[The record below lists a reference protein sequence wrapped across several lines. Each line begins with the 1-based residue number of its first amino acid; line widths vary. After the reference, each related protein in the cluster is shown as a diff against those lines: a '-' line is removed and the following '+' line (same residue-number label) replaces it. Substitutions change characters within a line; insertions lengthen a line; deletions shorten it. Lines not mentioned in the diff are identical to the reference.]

1 MPAISA
7 GIFFIKE
14 RRKDMKKIISAIAA
28 FAVVLSSLVVSPFA
42 ADEKTV
48 SLRIEGKNETYFYGD
63 VTTNASTVA
72 ELMNEVDAAN
82 DNLTITNPTGTYI
95 TAINGDVA
103 GSVAPKYW
111 DGWNDIIN
119 GVAPSVG
126 IGEQQIKDGDVIVF
140 YYADEFGSH
149 GFARPAADL
158 SKLGDREITFTSD
171 AYAED
176 FSLITV
182 PVEGAKVTWDGKEY
196 VTDADGKIVIDKADF
211 TVGDHSVGISK
222 VAEDGV
228 PLVLRFASDYKITVT
243 ADMVK
248 AEAPAVTE
256 PETKP
261 AKPAEDVPSGDTG
274 YVYFAVVAI
283 IAAAG
288 IAAVS
293 KKRAYE
299 K

>member
-1 MPAISA
+1 
-7 GIFFIKE
+7 
-14 RRKDMKKIISAIAA
+14 MKKIISAIAA

-48 SLRIEGKNETYFYGD
+48 SLRIEGKSETYFYGD

-82 DNLTITNPTGTYI
+82 DNLTISKQSGKYGDYI
-95 TAINGDVA
+95 DAINGDKEKSIEPA
-103 GSVAPKYW
+103 KG
-111 DGWNDIIN
+111 DGWMYIIN

-140 YYADEFGSH
+140 YYSDEYGSH
-149 GFARPAADL
+149 GFAKPVADL

-171 AYAED
+171 AYAEY

-196 VTDADGKIVIDKADF
+196 VTDADGKIVIEKADF

-256 PETKP
+256 PDT
-261 AKPAEDVPSGDTG
+261 KPAEDVPSGDTG

>member
-1 MPAISA
+1 
-7 GIFFIKE
+7 
-14 RRKDMKKIISAIAA
+14 MKKIISAIAA

-48 SLRIEGKNETYFYGD
+48 SLRIEGKSETYFYGD

-82 DNLTITNPTGTYI
+82 DNLTITMSSSGDWI
-95 TAINGDVA
+95 SAINGDA
-103 GSVAPKYW
+103 EGTIAPKYW
-111 DGWNDIIN
+111 DGWIYTVN
-119 GVAPSVG
+119 GRVPDVT
-126 IGEQQIKDGDVIVF
+126 IGSQEIENGDVIVF
-140 YYADEFGSH
+140 YYSDEYGSH
-149 GFARPAADL
+149 GFAKPVADL

-171 AYAED
+171 ARAED

-261 AKPAEDVPSGDTG
+261 AEDVPSGDTG
-274 YVYFAVVAI
+274 YVYFVVVAI

>member
-1 MPAISA
+1 
-7 GIFFIKE
+7 
-14 RRKDMKKIISAIAA
+14 MKKIISAIAA

-48 SLRIEGKNETYFYGD
+48 SLRIEGKSETYFYGD

-111 DGWNDIIN
+111 DGWMDLVN
-119 GVAPSVG
+119 GVAPSID
-126 IGEQQIKDGDVIVF
+126 IGEQQINDGDVIVF
-140 YYADEFGSH
+140 YYSDEFGPH
-149 GFARPAADL
+149 GFAKPVADL

-171 AYAED
+171 A
-176 FSLITV
+176 TV

-274 YVYFAVVAI
+274 YVYFVVAAI
-283 IAAAG
+283 VAAAG

>member
-1 MPAISA
+1 
-7 GIFFIKE
+7 
-14 RRKDMKKIISAIAA
+14 MKKIISAIAA

-48 SLRIEGKNETYFYGD
+48 SLRIEGKSETYFYGD

-95 TAINGDVA
+95 TAINGDVEET
-103 GSVAPKYW
+103 VENKNYY
-111 DGWNDIIN
+111 GWMDLVN

-126 IGEQQIKDGDVIVF
+126 IGVQQIKDGDVIVF
-140 YYADEFGSH
+140 YYSDEYGSH
-149 GFARPAADL
+149 GFAKPVADL

-171 AYAED
+171 AHDKD
-176 FSLITV
+176 FNPITV

-261 AKPAEDVPSGDTG
+261 AEDVPSGDTG

>member
-1 MPAISA
+1 
-7 GIFFIKE
+7 
-14 RRKDMKKIISAIAA
+14 MKKIISAIAA

-48 SLRIEGKNETYFYGD
+48 SLRIEGKSETYFYGD
-63 VTTNASTVA
+63 VTTSASTVA
-72 ELMNEVDAAN
+72 ELMDEVAAAN
-82 DNLTITNPTGTYI
+82 DNLTISNPSGNYI
-95 TAINGDVA
+95 DAINGDKA
-103 GSVAPKYW
+103 GSIEPIKY
-111 DGWNDIIN
+111 DGWSDIIN

-126 IGEQQIKDGDVIVF
+126 IGEQQINDGDVIVF
-140 YYADEFGSH
+140 YYSDEWGSH
-149 GFARPAADL
+149 GFARPVADL
-158 SKLGDREITFTSD
+158 SKLSDREITFTSE

-176 FSLITV
+176 YSLITV

-196 VTDADGKIVIDKADF
+196 VTDGNGKIVIDKADF
-211 TVGDHSVGISK
+211 TAGDHSVAISK
-222 VAEDGV
+222 VSEDGI
-228 PLVLRFASDYKITVT
+228 PLVLRFPSDYKITVT
-243 ADMVK
+243 ADMIK

-261 AKPAEDVPSGDTG
+261 SEDVPSGDTG
-274 YVYFAVVAI
+274 YAYFAVVAI
-283 IAAAG
+283 IAAG

>member
-1 MPAISA
+1 
-7 GIFFIKE
+7 
-14 RRKDMKKIISAIAA
+14 MKKIISAIAA
-28 FAVVLSSLVVSPFA
+28 FAVVISSLVVSPFA

-48 SLRIEGKNETYFYGD
+48 SLRIEGKSETYFYGD
-63 VTTNASTVA
+63 VTTSASTVA
-72 ELMNEVDAAN
+72 ELMEEVDAAN
-82 DNLTITNPTGTYI
+82 DNLTITMSSSGDWI
-95 TAINGDVA
+95 SAINGDA
-103 GSVAPKYW
+103 EGTIAPKYW
-111 DGWNDIIN
+111 DGWIYTVN
-119 GVAPSVG
+119 GRVPDVT
-126 IGEQQIKDGDVIVF
+126 IGSQEIENGDVIVF
-140 YYADEFGSH
+140 YYSDEYGSH
-149 GFARPAADL
+149 GFARPVADL

-171 AYAED
+171 ARAED

-261 AKPAEDVPSGDTG
+261 AEDVPSGDTG
-274 YVYFAVVAI
+274 YVYFVVVAI

>member
-1 MPAISA
+1 
-7 GIFFIKE
+7 
-14 RRKDMKKIISAIAA
+14 MKKIISAIAA

-48 SLRIEGKNETYFYGD
+48 SLRIEGKSETYFYGD
-63 VTTNASTVA
+63 VTTSASTVA
-72 ELMNEVDAAN
+72 ELMDEVDAAN
-82 DNLTITNPTGTYI
+82 DNLTISKQSGKYGDYI
-95 TAINGDVA
+95 DAINGDKEKSIEPA
-103 GSVAPKYW
+103 KG
-111 DGWNDIIN
+111 DGWMYIIN

-140 YYADEFGSH
+140 YYSDEYGSH
-149 GFARPAADL
+149 GFAKPVADL

-261 AKPAEDVPSGDTG
+261 AEDVPSGDTG
-274 YVYFAVVAI
+274 YAYFAVVAI

>member
-1 MPAISA
+1 
-7 GIFFIKE
+7 
-14 RRKDMKKIISAIAA
+14 MKKIISAIAA

-48 SLRIEGKNETYFYGD
+48 SLRIEGKSETYFYGD

-95 TAINGDVA
+95 TAINGDVEET
-103 GSVAPKYW
+103 VENKNYY
-111 DGWNDIIN
+111 GWMDLVN

-140 YYADEFGSH
+140 YYADEYGSH
-149 GFARPAADL
+149 GFAKPVADL

-171 AYAED
+171 AHDKD
-176 FSLITV
+176 FNPITV

-261 AKPAEDVPSGDTG
+261 AEDVPSGDTG

>member
-1 MPAISA
+1 
-7 GIFFIKE
+7 
-14 RRKDMKKIISAIAA
+14 MKKIISAIAA

-48 SLRIEGKNETYFYGD
+48 SLRIEGKSETYFYGD

-82 DNLTITNPTGTYI
+82 DNLTISNPSGNYI
-95 TAINGDVA
+95 TAINGDVEET
-103 GSVAPKYW
+103 VEEKNYY
-111 DGWNDIIN
+111 GWMYLVN
-119 GVAPSVG
+119 GVSASVG
-126 IGEQQIKDGDVIVF
+126 IGVQQIKDGDVIVF
-140 YYADEFGSH
+140 YYSDEYGSH
-149 GFARPAADL
+149 GFAKPVADL

-171 AYAED
+171 AHDKD
-176 FSLITV
+176 FNPITV

-248 AEAPAVTE
+248 AEAPAVTK
-256 PETKP
+256 PET
-261 AKPAEDVPSGDTG
+261 KPAEDVPSGDTG
-274 YVYFAVVAI
+274 YVYFVVVAI

>member
-1 MPAISA
+1 
-7 GIFFIKE
+7 
-14 RRKDMKKIISAIAA
+14 MKKIISAIAA

-48 SLRIEGKNETYFYGD
+48 SLRIEGKSETYFYGD
-63 VTTNASTVA
+63 VTTSASTVA
-72 ELMNEVDAAN
+72 ELMDEVAAAN
-82 DNLTITNPTGTYI
+82 DNLTISNPSGNYI
-95 TAINGDVA
+95 EAINGDKA
-103 GSVAPKYW
+103 GSIEPIKF
-111 DGWNDIIN
+111 DGWSDIIN

-126 IGEQQIKDGDVIVF
+126 IGEQQINDGDVIVF
-140 YYADEFGSH
+140 YYSDEWGSH
-149 GFARPAADL
+149 GFAKPVADL
-158 SKLGDREITFTSD
+158 SKLSDREITFTSE

-176 FSLITV
+176 YSLITV

-196 VTDADGKIVIDKADF
+196 VTDADGKIVIDETDF

-228 PLVLRFASDYKITVT
+228 PLVLRFPSDYKITVT
-243 ADMVK
+243 ADMV
-248 AEAPAVTE
+248 PAVTE
-256 PETKP
+256 PET
-261 AKPAEDVPSGDTG
+261 KPAEDVPSGDTG
-274 YVYFAVVAI
+274 YAYFAVVAI

>member
-1 MPAISA
+1 
-7 GIFFIKE
+7 
-14 RRKDMKKIISAIAA
+14 MKKIISAIAA

-48 SLRIEGKNETYFYGD
+48 SLRIEGKSETYFYGD
-63 VTTNASTVA
+63 VTTSASTVA
-72 ELMNEVDAAN
+72 ELMDEVAAAN
-82 DNLTITNPTGTYI
+82 DNLTISNPSGNYI
-95 TAINGDVA
+95 ESINGDKQK
-103 GSVAPKYW
+103 SIEPKKG
-111 DGWNDIIN
+111 DGWMYMVN
-119 GVAPSVG
+119 GAAASVG
-126 IGEQQIKDGDVIVF
+126 IGEQQINDGDVIVF
-140 YYADEFGSH
+140 YYSDEFGSH
-149 GFARPAADL
+149 GFAKPVADL

-171 AYAED
+171 VYTED

-211 TVGDHSVGISK
+211 TAGDHSVGISK

-274 YVYFAVVAI
+274 YVYFVVAAI
-283 IAAAG
+283 VAAAG

>member
-1 MPAISA
+1 
-7 GIFFIKE
+7 
-14 RRKDMKKIISAIAA
+14 MKKIISAIAA

-48 SLRIEGKNETYFYGD
+48 SLRIEGKSETYFYGD

-95 TAINGDVA
+95 TAINGDVEET
-103 GSVAPKYW
+103 VENKNYY
-111 DGWNDIIN
+111 GWMDLVN
-119 GVAPSVG
+119 GVAQSVG

-140 YYADEFGSH
+140 YYADEYGSH
-149 GFARPAADL
+149 GFAKPVADL

-171 AYAED
+171 AHDKD
-176 FSLITV
+176 FNPITV

-261 AKPAEDVPSGDTG
+261 AEDVPSGDTG

>member
-1 MPAISA
+1 
-7 GIFFIKE
+7 
-14 RRKDMKKIISAIAA
+14 MKKIISAIAA

-48 SLRIEGKNETYFYGD
+48 SLRIEGKSETYFYGD

-82 DNLTITNPTGTYI
+82 DNLTITNPTGIYI
-95 TAINGDVA
+95 TAINGDVEET
-103 GSVAPKYW
+103 VENKNYY
-111 DGWNDIIN
+111 GWMDLVN

-140 YYADEFGSH
+140 YYADEYGSH
-149 GFARPAADL
+149 GFAKPVADL

-171 AYAED
+171 AHDKD
-176 FSLITV
+176 FNPITV

-261 AKPAEDVPSGDTG
+261 AEDVPSGDTG

>member
-1 MPAISA
+1 
-7 GIFFIKE
+7 
-14 RRKDMKKIISAIAA
+14 MKKIISAIAA

-48 SLRIEGKNETYFYGD
+48 SLRIEGKSETYFYGD
-63 VTTNASTVA
+63 VTTSASTVA

-111 DGWNDIIN
+111 DGWMDLVN
-119 GVAPSVG
+119 GAAPSVG
-126 IGEQQIKDGDVIVF
+126 IGVQQIKDGDVIVF
-140 YYADEFGSH
+140 YYSDEYGSH
-149 GFARPAADL
+149 GFAKPVADL

-171 AYAED
+171 ALA
-176 FSLITV
+176 V

-228 PLVLRFASDYKITVT
+228 PLVLRFAPDYKITVT

-261 AKPAEDVPSGDTG
+261 AEDVPSGDTG
-274 YVYFAVVAI
+274 YVYFVVVAI

>member
-1 MPAISA
+1 
-7 GIFFIKE
+7 
-14 RRKDMKKIISAIAA
+14 MKKIISAIAA

-48 SLRIEGKNETYFYGD
+48 SLRIEGKSETYFYGD

-111 DGWNDIIN
+111 DGWLYLVN
-119 GVAPSVG
+119 GVELGVP
-126 IGEQQIKDGDVIVF
+126 IGEQQINDGDVIVF
-140 YYADEFGSH
+140 YYSDEYGSH
-149 GFARPAADL
+149 GFAKPVADL

-171 AYAED
+171 AHDKD
-176 FSLITV
+176 FNPITV

-248 AEAPAVTE
+248 AEAPAVTK
-256 PETKP
+256 PET
-261 AKPAEDVPSGDTG
+261 KPAEDVPSGDTG
-274 YVYFAVVAI
+274 YVYFVVAAI

>member
-1 MPAISA
+1 
-7 GIFFIKE
+7 
-14 RRKDMKKIISAIAA
+14 MKKIISAIAA

-48 SLRIEGKNETYFYGD
+48 SLRIEGKSETYFYGD

-82 DNLTITNPTGTYI
+82 DNLTITMSSSGDWI
-95 TAINGDVA
+95 SAINGDA
-103 GSVAPKYW
+103 EGTIAPKYW
-111 DGWNDIIN
+111 DGWIYTVN
-119 GVAPSVG
+119 GRVPDVT
-126 IGEQQIKDGDVIVF
+126 IGSQEIENGDVIVF
-140 YYADEFGSH
+140 YYSDEYGSH
-149 GFARPAADL
+149 GFAKPVADL

-171 AYAED
+171 A
-176 FSLITV
+176 TV

-261 AKPAEDVPSGDTG
+261 AEDVPSGDTG
-274 YVYFAVVAI
+274 YVYFVVVAI

>member
-1 MPAISA
+1 
-7 GIFFIKE
+7 
-14 RRKDMKKIISAIAA
+14 MKKIISAIAA

-48 SLRIEGKNETYFYGD
+48 SLRIEGKSETYFYGD
-63 VTTNASTVA
+63 VTTSASTVA
-72 ELMNEVDAAN
+72 ELMDEVAAAN
-82 DNLTITNPTGTYI
+82 DNLTVTNASGDYI
-95 TAINGDVA
+95 TAINGDEA
-103 GSVAPKYW
+103 GTIAPKYW
-111 DGWNDIIN
+111 DGWMYMVN
-119 GVAPSVG
+119 GKVPDVTIQSQE
-126 IGEQQIKDGDVIVF
+126 IENGDVIVF
-140 YYADEFGSH
+140 YYSDEYGSH
-149 GFARPAADL
+149 GFAKPVADL
-158 SKLGDREITFTSD
+158 SKLSDREITFTSE
-171 AYAED
+171 AYAEAY
-176 FSLITV
+176 SLITV

-196 VTDADGKIVIDKADF
+196 VTDADGKIVIDEADF
-211 TVGDHSVGISK
+211 TAGDHSVGISK

-228 PLVLRFASDYKITVT
+228 PLVLRFPSDYKITVT

-248 AEAPAVTE
+248 TETPAVTE

-261 AKPAEDVPSGDTG
+261 ETKPAEDVPSGDTG
-274 YVYFAVVAI
+274 YAYFAVVAI

>member
-1 MPAISA
+1 
-7 GIFFIKE
+7 
-14 RRKDMKKIISAIAA
+14 MKKIISAIAA

-48 SLRIEGKNETYFYGD
+48 SLRIEGKSETYFYGD

-95 TAINGDVA
+95 TAINGDVEET
-103 GSVAPKYW
+103 VENKNYY
-111 DGWNDIIN
+111 GWMDLVN

-140 YYADEFGSH
+140 YYSDEYGSH
-149 GFARPAADL
+149 GFAKPVADL

-171 AYAED
+171 AHDKD
-176 FSLITV
+176 FNPITV

-261 AKPAEDVPSGDTG
+261 AEDVPSGDTG

>member
-1 MPAISA
+1 
-7 GIFFIKE
+7 
-14 RRKDMKKIISAIAA
+14 MKKIISAIAA

-48 SLRIEGKNETYFYGD
+48 SLRIEGKSETYFYGD

-72 ELMNEVDAAN
+72 ELMDEVDAAN
-82 DNLTITNPTGTYI
+82 DNLTISKQSGKYGDYI
-95 TAINGDVA
+95 DAINGDKEKSIEPA
-103 GSVAPKYW
+103 KG
-111 DGWNDIIN
+111 DGWMYIIN

-140 YYADEFGSH
+140 YYSDEYGSH
-149 GFARPAADL
+149 GFAKPVADL

-248 AEAPAVTE
+248 AEAPAVTK
-256 PETKP
+256 PET
-261 AKPAEDVPSGDTG
+261 KPAEDVPSGDTG
-274 YVYFAVVAI
+274 YAYFAVVAI
-283 IAAAG
+283 IAAAE

>member
-1 MPAISA
+1 
-7 GIFFIKE
+7 
-14 RRKDMKKIISAIAA
+14 MKKIISAIAA

-48 SLRIEGKNETYFYGD
+48 SLRIEGKSETYFYGD
-63 VTTNASTVA
+63 VTTSASTVA
-72 ELMNEVDAAN
+72 ELMDEVDAAN
-82 DNLTITNPTGTYI
+82 DNLTISKQSGKYGDYI
-95 TAINGDVA
+95 DAINGDKEKSIEPA
-103 GSVAPKYW
+103 KG
-111 DGWNDIIN
+111 DGWMYIIN

-140 YYADEFGSH
+140 YYSDEYGSH
-149 GFARPAADL
+149 GFAKPVADL

-261 AKPAEDVPSGDTG
+261 AEDVPSGDTG
-274 YVYFAVVAI
+274 YVYFVVVAI

>member
-1 MPAISA
+1 
-7 GIFFIKE
+7 
-14 RRKDMKKIISAIAA
+14 MKKIISAIAA

-48 SLRIEGKNETYFYGD
+48 SLRIEGKSETYFYSD

-72 ELMNEVDAAN
+72 ELMNEVDVAN
-82 DNLTITNPTGTYI
+82 DNLTISNPSGTYI
-95 TAINGDVA
+95 ESINGDKA
-103 GSVAPKYW
+103 GSIEPVKY
-111 DGWNDIIN
+111 DGWSDIIN

-126 IGEQQIKDGDVIVF
+126 IGEQQINDGDVIVF

-149 GFARPAADL
+149 GFARPVADL
-158 SKLGDREITFTSD
+158 AKLGDREITFTSD

-176 FSLITV
+176 YSPITV

-256 PETKP
+256 PEAKP
-261 AKPAEDVPSGDTG
+261 AKNVPW

-283 IAAAG
+283 IAAAAG
-288 IAAVS
+288 IVAVS

>member
-1 MPAISA
+1 
-7 GIFFIKE
+7 
-14 RRKDMKKIISAIAA
+14 MKKIISAIAA

-48 SLRIEGKNETYFYGD
+48 SLRIEGKSETYFYGD

-72 ELMNEVDAAN
+72 ELMDEVDAAN
-82 DNLTITNPTGTYI
+82 DNLTISNPSGTYI
-95 TAINGDVA
+95 ESINGDKA
-103 GSVAPKYW
+103 GSIEPVKY
-111 DGWNDIIN
+111 DGWSDIIN

-126 IGEQQIKDGDVIVF
+126 IGEQQINDGDVIVF

-149 GFARPAADL
+149 GFARPVADL

-176 FSLITV
+176 YSLITV
-182 PVEGAKVTWDGKEY
+182 PVE
-196 VTDADGKIVIDKADF
+196 GKIVIDKADF

-261 AKPAEDVPSGDTG
+261 AEDVPSGDTG

>member
-1 MPAISA
+1 
-7 GIFFIKE
+7 
-14 RRKDMKKIISAIAA
+14 MKKIISAIAA

-48 SLRIEGKNETYFYGD
+48 SLRIEGKSETYFYGD

-82 DNLTITNPTGTYI
+82 DNLTISKQSGKYGDYI
-95 TAINGDVA
+95 DAINGDKA
-103 GSVAPKYW
+103 GSIEPVKY
-111 DGWNDIIN
+111 DGWSDIIN

-126 IGEQQIKDGDVIVF
+126 IGEQQINDGDVIVF
-140 YYADEFGSH
+140 YYADEIGSH
-149 GFARPAADL
+149 GFAKPVADL
-158 SKLGDREITFTSD
+158 SKLSDREITFTSK

-176 FSLITV
+176 YSLITV

-196 VTDADGKIVIDKADF
+196 VTDDNGKIIIDEADF

-228 PLVLRFASDYKITVT
+228 PLVLRFPSDYKITVK

-248 AEAPAVTE
+248 
-256 PETKP
+256 TKT
-261 AKPAEDVPSGDTG
+261 PAEDVPSGDTG

-283 IAAAG
+283 VAAAG

-293 KKRAYE
+293 KKKAYE

>member
-1 MPAISA
+1 
-7 GIFFIKE
+7 
-14 RRKDMKKIISAIAA
+14 
-28 FAVVLSSLVVSPFA
+28 
-42 ADEKTV
+42 
-48 SLRIEGKNETYFYGD
+48 
-63 VTTNASTVA
+63 
-72 ELMNEVDAAN
+72 MNEVDAAN

-95 TAINGDVA
+95 TAINGDKA
-103 GSVAPKYW
+103 GSIEPLKY
-111 DGWNDIIN
+111 DGWSDIIN

-149 GFARPAADL
+149 GFARPVADL

-176 FSLITV
+176 FSPITV

-274 YVYFAVVAI
+274 YVYFVVVAI

-288 IAAVS
+288 IVAVS

>member
-1 MPAISA
+1 
-7 GIFFIKE
+7 
-14 RRKDMKKIISAIAA
+14 MKKIISAIAA

-48 SLRIEGKNETYFYGD
+48 SLRIEGKSETYFYGD

-82 DNLTITNPTGTYI
+82 DNLTITNPTGNYI
-95 TAINGDVA
+95 TAINGDVEET
-103 GSVAPKYW
+103 VEEKKYYY
-111 DGWNDIIN
+111 GWMDLVN
-119 GVAPSVG
+119 GAAPSVG
-126 IGEQQIKDGDVIVF
+126 IVEQQIKDGDVIVF
-140 YYADEFGSH
+140 YYSDEFGSH
-149 GFARPAADL
+149 GFAKPVADL
-158 SKLGDREITFTSD
+158 SKLGDREITFTS
-171 AYAED
+171 ED
-176 FSLITV
+176 YSHITV

>member
-1 MPAISA
+1 
-7 GIFFIKE
+7 
-14 RRKDMKKIISAIAA
+14 MKKIISAIAA

-48 SLRIEGKNETYFYGD
+48 SLRIEGKSETYFYGD

-103 GSVAPKYW
+103 GSVAPKYG
-111 DGWNDIIN
+111 DGWLYLVN
-119 GVAPSVG
+119 GVELGVP
-126 IGEQQIKDGDVIVF
+126 IGEQQINDGDVIVF
-140 YYADEFGSH
+140 YYSDEYGSH
-149 GFARPAADL
+149 GFAKPVADL

-171 AYAED
+171 AHDKD
-176 FSLITV
+176 FNPITV

-261 AKPAEDVPSGDTG
+261 AEDVPSGDTG

>member
-1 MPAISA
+1 
-7 GIFFIKE
+7 
-14 RRKDMKKIISAIAA
+14 MKKIISAIAA

-48 SLRIEGKNETYFYGD
+48 SLRIEGKSETYFYGD
-63 VTTNASTVA
+63 VTTSASTVA
-72 ELMNEVDAAN
+72 ELMDEVAAAN
-82 DNLTITNPTGTYI
+82 DNLTVENPSGNYI
-95 TAINGDVA
+95 TSINGDVA

-111 DGWNDIIN
+111 DGWSDMIN

-126 IGEQQIKDGDVIVF
+126 VDEQQISNGDVIVF
-140 YYADEFGSH
+140 YYADEFGTH
-149 GFARPAADL
+149 GFAKPVADL
-158 SKLGDREITFTSD
+158 SKLADREITFTSE

-176 FSLITV
+176 YSLITV

-196 VTDADGKIVIDKADF
+196 VTDGNGKIVIDKADF
-211 TVGDHSVGISK
+211 TAGDHSVAISK
-222 VAEDGV
+222 VSEDGI
-228 PLVLRFASDYKITVT
+228 PLVLRFPSDYKITVT
-243 ADMVK
+243 ADMIK
-248 AEAPAVTE
+248 AEAPVVTE

-261 AKPAEDVPSGDTG
+261 EVKPAEDVPSGDAG
-274 YVYFAVVAI
+274 YAYFAVIAVM
-283 IAAAG
+283 AAAG

>member
-1 MPAISA
+1 
-7 GIFFIKE
+7 
-14 RRKDMKKIISAIAA
+14 MKKIISAIAA

-48 SLRIEGKNETYFYGD
+48 SLRIEGKSETYFYGD

-82 DNLTITNPTGTYI
+82 DNLTISNPSGIYI
-95 TAINGDVA
+95 ESINGDKA
-103 GSVAPKYW
+103 GSIEPIKY
-111 DGWNDIIN
+111 DGWMDLVN
-119 GVAPSVG
+119 GAAPSVG
-126 IGEQQIKDGDVIVF
+126 IGQQQIKDGDVIVF
-140 YYADEFGSH
+140 YYSDEYGSH
-149 GFARPAADL
+149 GFAKPVADL
-158 SKLGDREITFTSD
+158 SKLGDREITFTS
-171 AYAED
+171 ED
-176 FSLITV
+176 YSHITV

-261 AKPAEDVPSGDTG
+261 AEDVPSGDTG
-274 YVYFAVVAI
+274 YVYFVVVAI

>member
-1 MPAISA
+1 
-7 GIFFIKE
+7 
-14 RRKDMKKIISAIAA
+14 MKKIISAIAA

-48 SLRIEGKNETYFYGD
+48 SLRIEGKSETYFYGD

-82 DNLTITNPTGTYI
+82 DNLTISKQSGKYGDYI
-95 TAINGDVA
+95 DAINGDKEKSIEPA
-103 GSVAPKYW
+103 KG
-111 DGWNDIIN
+111 DGWMYIIN

-140 YYADEFGSH
+140 YYSDEYGSH
-149 GFARPAADL
+149 GFAKPVADL

-196 VTDADGKIVIDKADF
+196 VTDADGKIVIEKADF

-256 PETKP
+256 PDT
-261 AKPAEDVPSGDTG
+261 KPAEDVPSGDTG

>member
-1 MPAISA
+1 
-7 GIFFIKE
+7 
-14 RRKDMKKIISAIAA
+14 MKKIISAIAA

-48 SLRIEGKNETYFYGD
+48 SLRIEGKSETYFYGD
-63 VTTNASTVA
+63 VTTSASTVA
-72 ELMNEVDAAN
+72 ELMDEVDAAN
-82 DNLTITNPTGTYI
+82 DNLTISKQSGKYGDYI
-95 TAINGDVA
+95 DAINGDKEKSIEPA
-103 GSVAPKYW
+103 KG
-111 DGWNDIIN
+111 DGWMYIIN
-119 GVAPSVG
+119 GVASSVG

-140 YYADEFGSH
+140 YYSDEYGSH
-149 GFARPAADL
+149 GFAKPVADL

-261 AKPAEDVPSGDTG
+261 AEDVPSGDTG

>member
-1 MPAISA
+1 
-7 GIFFIKE
+7 
-14 RRKDMKKIISAIAA
+14 MKKIISAIAA

-48 SLRIEGKNETYFYGD
+48 SLRIEGKSETYFYGD

-82 DNLTITNPTGTYI
+82 DNLTITNPTGIYI

-111 DGWNDIIN
+111 DGWMYLVN
-119 GVAPSVG
+119 GAAASVG
-126 IGEQQIKDGDVIVF
+126 IGKQQINDGDVIVF
-140 YYADEFGSH
+140 YYSDEYGSH
-149 GFARPAADL
+149 GFAKPVADL

-171 AYAED
+171 A
-176 FSLITV
+176 TV

-211 TVGDHSVGISK
+211 TAGDHSVGISK

-228 PLVLRFASDYKITVT
+228 PLVLRFPSDYKITVT

-261 AKPAEDVPSGDTG
+261 AKPAKDVPSGDTG
-274 YVYFAVVAI
+274 YVYFVVAAI
-283 IAAAG
+283 VAAAG

>member
-1 MPAISA
+1 
-7 GIFFIKE
+7 
-14 RRKDMKKIISAIAA
+14 MKKIISAIAA

-48 SLRIEGKNETYFYGD
+48 SLRIEGKSETYFYGD
-63 VTTNASTVA
+63 VTTGASTVA
-72 ELMNEVDAAN
+72 ELMDEVDAAN
-82 DNLTITNPTGTYI
+82 DNLTISKISGAYGDYI
-95 TAINGDVA
+95 DAINGDKA
-103 GSVAPKYW
+103 GSIEPAKV
-111 DGWNDIIN
+111 DGWSDMIN

-149 GFARPAADL
+149 GFARPVADL

-176 FSLITV
+176 FSRITV
-182 PVEGAKVTWDGKEY
+182 PVEGAKVIWDGKEY

-261 AKPAEDVPSGDTG
+261 AEDVPSGDTG
-274 YVYFAVVAI
+274 YAYFAVVAI

>member
-1 MPAISA
+1 
-7 GIFFIKE
+7 
-14 RRKDMKKIISAIAA
+14 MKKIISAIAA

-48 SLRIEGKNETYFYGD
+48 SLRIEGKSETYFYGD

-95 TAINGDVA
+95 TAINGDVEEN
-103 GSVAPKYW
+103 VENKNYY
-111 DGWNDIIN
+111 GWMDLVN

-140 YYADEFGSH
+140 YYSDEYGSH
-149 GFARPAADL
+149 GFAKPVADL

-171 AYAED
+171 AHDKD
-176 FSLITV
+176 FNPITV

-261 AKPAEDVPSGDTG
+261 AEDVPSGDTG

>member
-1 MPAISA
+1 
-7 GIFFIKE
+7 
-14 RRKDMKKIISAIAA
+14 MKKIISAIAA

-48 SLRIEGKNETYFYGD
+48 SLRIEGKSETYFYGD
-63 VTTNASTVA
+63 VTTSASTVA
-72 ELMNEVDAAN
+72 ELMDEVAAAN
-82 DNLTITNPTGTYI
+82 DNLTISNPSGNYI
-95 TAINGDVA
+95 ESINGDKQK
-103 GSVAPKYW
+103 SIEPKKG
-111 DGWNDIIN
+111 DGWMYMVN
-119 GVAPSVG
+119 GAAASVG
-126 IGEQQIKDGDVIVF
+126 IGEQQINDGDVIVF
-140 YYADEFGSH
+140 YYSDEFGSH
-149 GFARPAADL
+149 GFAKPVADL

-171 AYAED
+171 VYTED

-211 TVGDHSVGISK
+211 TAGDHSVGISK

-261 AKPAEDVPSGDTG
+261 AEDVTSGDTG
-274 YVYFAVVAI
+274 YVYFVVVAI